1 MVLAEHPARQ
11 IFCRVTTCPGCPQ
24 PVHHTMPKTL
34 IIAEKPSV
42 ASDLAR
48 VLGKKL
54 GKFTKDDASG
64 SFRNDTLIITSAV
77 GHLVEQKKPQTEDG
91 KSLPWKMEYLPVMPR
106 AMELEPI
113 PKSTDRLKKVLKL
126 ARSKEVTELVNACDA
141 GREGE
146 LIFRN
151 IIRFGNIKKPL
162 RRLWMQ
168 SMTDD
173 AILDAWATL
182 KSDRDMLNLAD
193 AAVCRSESD
202 WLVGL
207 NSTRALTV
215 LQSAA
220 GGFNVTPTGR
230 VQTPTLA
237 ILAARQKD
245 ILAFT
250 PESYSEVRATFAA
263 ASGTYEA
270 KWFDPNWKKNEATPQ
285 RTRDR
290 IWDADTAAAIA
301 ARCLGQPGEVKE
313 TRKPVSMP
321 APLLFDL
328 TSLQKEAS
336 NRFGFSAR
344 RTLQIAQECYEKH
357 KVLTYPRTDSKFLP
371 GDYLGIATRT
381 VAAVRDA
388 MPEFAAAAED
398 ILSGKSIRPNKR
410 IFDSSKV
417 SDHFAIIPTGRF
429 VNLTGDAA
437 KIFTLVVQRFLG
449 VFMPNAEYEDTERT
463 TIVTTR
469 GAVDHFHS
477 HGRVLRQAG
486 WRALY
491 TLSAKAKKEELAPV
505 AAGETVRAARVEA
518 VQDQTKPP
526 AAYTEATLLTAMET
540 AGKLVEDDELA
551 YAMKERGLGTPATRA
566 AIIEGLITQEYIVRD
581 GKELVATRRGMDLI
595 DLLGK
600 IGLSTLSSPE
610 LTGDWEYRLK
620 QMESGK
626 LERATFMEDI
636 RAYTTEIVNSVRD
649 YMKNGRN
656 PDLPIA
662 CPACGAVGLGS
673 RVDAVS
679 CHACKFRLR
688 RVHAGLGLADEQLE
702 ELITKREL
710 PVMEGFRSKF
720 GKPFKAGLRLIA
732 PETERGS
739 WKAEFYFDDAKENS
753 SSTNAAPLP
762 QKSLGLMPV
771 VGQGELEV
779 METDKQWL
787 VPQFD
792 QGGKAGKKGF
802 SMSRN
807 ILGKDIDEEQL
818 RRVLAEG
825 KSELITGFVSQRT
838 HRPFDAFLVLD
849 TRKGNVGFEFP
860 PREPRQ
866 KGTKSKADSKFT
878 AADATAE
885 DLTNARRH
893 AAITVKGKG
902 EHELLETQA
911 AWHVEGLT
919 FGRNRKPLVI
929 PHEMCGVSLT
939 PEIVTR
945 LLGKGKS
952 ELIKDFVSH
961 KSGKKF
967 EAYLVFNGSTG
978 KVTYEF
984 PPRKG

>member
-1 MVLAEHPARQ
+1 
-11 IFCRVTTCPGCPQ
+11 
-24 PVHHTMPKTL
+24 MPKTL

-48 VLGKKL
+48 VLGKEL
-54 GKFTKDDASG
+54 GKFTKDDATG
-64 SFRNDTLIITSAV
+64 SFRNDSLIITSAV

-91 KSLPWKMEYLPVMPR
+91 KSLPWKMDYLPVMPR
-106 AMELEPI
+106 TMELEPI
-113 PKSTDRLKKVLKL
+113 AKSADRLKKVLKL
-126 ARSKEVTELVNACDA
+126 ARSKEVTDLVNACDA

-151 IIRFGNIKKPL
+151 IIRFGNIRKPL

-173 AILDAWATL
+173 AILDAWNHL
-182 KSDRDMLNLAD
+182 KKDDDMLHLAD

-237 ILAARQKD
+237 ILATRQKE
-245 ILAFT
+245 ILSFT
-250 PESYSEVRATFAA
+250 PESYSEVRASFDTT
-263 ASGTYEA
+263 SGSYEA
-270 KWFDPNWKKNEATPQ
+270 KWYDPAWKKNDQHPQ
-285 RTRDR
+285 HTRDR
-290 IWDADTAAAIA
+290 IWNEEEAATIA
-301 ARCLGQPGEVKE
+301 ARCQGQPGTVKE

-371 GDYLGIATRT
+371 GDYLSIATRT

-388 MPEFAAAAED
+388 MPEFASAAED
-398 ILSGKSIRPNKR
+398 ILASGRIHPSKR
-410 IFDSSKV
+410 VFDSSKV
-417 SDHFAIIPTGRF
+417 SDHFAIIPTGRM
-429 VNLTGDAA
+429 VNLTGDAL

-463 TIVTTR
+463 TIVSTP
-469 GAVDHFHS
+469 GATDHFHS

-491 TLSAKAKKEELAPV
+491 ASSSRAKKDELAPV
-505 AAGETVRAARVEA
+505 GTGETVRTSRIEA
-518 VQDQTKPP
+518 IQDQTKPP

-581 GKELVATRRGMDLI
+581 GKELIATRRGMDLI
-595 DLLGK
+595 DLLCK

-620 QMESGK
+620 QMENGK
-626 LERATFMEDI
+626 LGRDTFMADI
-636 RAYTTEIVNSVRD
+636 RTYTSEIVDSVRD
-649 YMKNGRN
+649 YMKNGKN
-656 PDLPIA
+656 PDLPVT
-662 CPACGAVGLGS
+662 CPSCGAVGLGS

-688 RVHAGLGLADEQLE
+688 RVHAGLGLSDVQLS
-702 ELITKREL
+702 ELIEKREL
-710 PVMEGFRSKF
+710 PVMDGFRSKF
-720 GKPFKAGLRLIA
+720 GKPFKAGLRLLA
-732 PETERGS
+732 PETDKGS
-739 WKAEFYFDDAKENS
+739 WKAEFYFDDAK
-753 SSTNAAPLP
+753 APASREASLP
-762 QKSLGLMPV
+762 QKSLGCLPV
-771 VGQGELEV
+771 MGQGELEV
-779 METDKQWL
+779 LETEKQWL
-787 VPQFD
+787 VPEFD

-802 SMSRN
+802 SMSRT
-807 ILGKDIDEEQL
+807 ILGLPIEEGQM

-849 TRKGNVGFEFP
+849 AKKGNVAFEFP
-860 PREPRQ
+860 PREPRR
-866 KGTKSKADSKFT
+866 KGAARGSAESKFT
-878 AADATAE
+878 AADATSE
-885 DLTNARRH
+885 DLTNATRH
-893 AAITVKGKG
+893 GVVTVKGKG
-902 EHELLETQA
+902 EHELLETAA
-911 AWHVEGLT
+911 AWHVSGLSY
-919 FGRNRKPLVI
+919 GRNRKPLVI

-945 LLGKGKS
+945 LLSKGKS
-952 ELIKDFVSH
+952 ELIRDFVSH

-967 EAYLVFNGSTG
+967 EAFLVFNGSTG

>member
-1 MVLAEHPARQ
+1 MS
-11 IFCRVTTCPGCPQ
+11 
-24 PVHHTMPKTL
+24 KTL

-48 VLGKKL
+48 VLGKEL
-54 GKFTKDDASG
+54 GKFTKDDATG
-64 SFRNDTLIITSAV
+64 SFRNDSLIITSAV

-91 KSLPWKMEYLPVMPR
+91 KSLPWKMEFLPVMPR
-106 AMELEPI
+106 TMELEPI
-113 PKSTDRLKKVLKL
+113 PKSADRLKKVLKL
-126 ARSKEVTELVNACDA
+126 ARSKEVSDLVNACDA

-173 AILDAWATL
+173 AILDAWNHL
-182 KSDRDMLNLAD
+182 KKDGEMLHLAD

-237 ILAARQKD
+237 ILAARQKE

-250 PESYSEVRATFAA
+250 PEAYHEVRATFTA
-263 ASGTYEA
+263 ASGSYEA
-270 KWFDPNWKKNEATPQ
+270 KWFDPEWKKNEACPQ
-285 RTRDR
+285 HTRDR
-290 IWDADTAAAIA
+290 LWDAATAAAIA
-301 ARCLGQPGEVKE
+301 TRCQGQAAEVRE

-371 GDYLGIATRT
+371 GDYIGIATRT

-388 MPEFAAAAED
+388 LPEFAAAAED
-398 ILSGKSIRPNKR
+398 ILQQKR
-410 IFDSSKV
+410 IHPSKRVFDSSKV
-417 SDHFAIIPTGRF
+417 SDHFAIIPTGRM
-429 VNLTGDAA
+429 VNLTGDAQ

-463 TIVTTR
+463 TIVTTP
-469 GAVDHFHS
+469 GAIDHFHS

-491 TLSAKAKKEELAPV
+491 SNSSKSRKDELAPV
-505 AAGETVRAARVEA
+505 ATGETVKAARVEA
-518 VQDQTKPP
+518 LQDQTKPP

-581 GKELVATRRGMDLI
+581 GKELIATRRGMDLI
-595 DLLGK
+595 DLLCK

-620 QMESGK
+620 QMENGR
-626 LERATFMEDI
+626 LERDSFMADI
-636 RAYTTEIVNSVRD
+636 RTYTTEIVDSVRD
-649 YMKNGRN
+649 YMKNGKN
-656 PDLPIA
+656 PDLPVT

-679 CHACKFRLR
+679 CNACKFRLR
-688 RVHAGLGLADEQLE
+688 RVHAGLVLSDEQMA
-702 ELITKREL
+702 ELINHREL

-720 GKPFKAGLRLIA
+720 GKPFKAGLRILA
-732 PETERGS
+732 PETEKGS
-739 WKAEFYFDDAKENS
+739 WKAEFYFDDAKES
-753 SSTNAAPLP
+753 SPREGTAP
-762 QKSLGLMPV
+762 QQSLGRMPV
-771 VGQGELEV
+771 KDQGELEV

-787 VPQFD
+787 VPEFD

-802 SMSRN
+802 SMSRT
-807 ILGKDIDEEQL
+807 ILGKEIDEEQM

-849 TRKGNVGFEFP
+849 AKKGNVGFEFP

-866 KGTKSKADSKFT
+866 KGAKGKADSKFT

-885 DLTNARRH
+885 DLSSARRH
-893 AAITVKGKG
+893 GAIIVKGKG
-902 EHELLETQA
+902 EHELLETPA
-911 AWHVEGLT
+911 AWHVDGVS

-945 LLGKGKS
+945 LLSKGKS

-967 EAYLVFNGSTG
+967 EAYLVFNSSTG

-984 PPRKG
+984 PPRKS

>member
-1 MVLAEHPARQ
+1 MHNASAPPNGRELNS
-11 IFCRVTTCPGCPQ
+11 TT
-24 PVHHTMPKTL
+24 TMPKTL

-48 VLGKKL
+48 VLGKEL
-54 GKFTKDDASG
+54 GKFRRDEASG
-64 SFRNDTLIITSAV
+64 SFVNDSAIITSAV

-113 PKSTDRLKKVLKL
+113 AKSADRLKKVLKL
-126 ARSKEVTELVNACDA
+126 ARSKEVGDLVNACDA

-151 IIRFGNIKKPL
+151 IIRFGKIKKPL

-173 AILDAWATL
+173 AILEAWRGL
-182 KSDRDMLNLAD
+182 KSDEAMLNLAD

-250 PESYSEVRATFAA
+250 PETYHEVRATFAA
-263 ASGTYEA
+263 KAGNYDG
-270 KWFDPNWKKNEATPQ
+270 KWFDPAWKKDETAPQ

-290 IWDADTAAAIA
+290 IWSPELAATIA
-301 ARCLGQPGEVKE
+301 ARCQGQPGEVKE

-357 KVLTYPRTDSKFLP
+357 KVLTYPRTDSKYLP
-371 GDYLGIATRT
+371 GDYLAIAKRT
-381 VAAVRDA
+381 VGAVRDA
-388 MPEFAAAAED
+388 LPEFAPFAAE
-398 ILSGKSIRPNKR
+398 ILDNKR
-410 IFDSSKV
+410 IHATKRVFDSSKV

-429 VNLTGDAA
+429 VSLTGDAQ

-463 TIVTTR
+463 TIITTP
-469 GAVDHFHS
+469 GAKDHFHS

-491 TLSAKAKKEELAPV
+491 GSSPRARKDELAPV
-505 AAGETVRAARVEA
+505 AAGEKVKAAKVEA
-518 VQDQTKPP
+518 VQEQTKPP

-540 AGKLVEDDELA
+540 AGKLVEDEDLA

-581 GKELVATRRGMDLI
+581 GKELIATRRGMDLI
-595 DLLGK
+595 DLLCK

-620 QMESGK
+620 QMEGGK
-626 LERATFMEDI
+626 LGREAFMADI
-636 RAYTTEIVNSVRD
+636 RTYTTEIVEAVRD
-649 YMKNGRN
+649 YMKNGKN

-688 RVHAGLGLADEQLE
+688 RVHAGLGLADEQMQ
-702 ELITKREL
+702 ELITRREL

-732 PETERGS
+732 PETERAG
-739 WKAEFYFDDAKENS
+739 WKAEFYFDDPKES
-753 SSTNAAPLP
+753 GGSATPG
-762 QKSLGLMPV
+762 QEQVSLGSFAV
-771 VGQGELEV
+771 RDQGELEV
-779 METDKQWL
+779 FESEKQWT
-787 VPQFD
+787 VPEFVQT
-792 QGGKAGKKGF
+792 GGSKKGF
-802 SMSRN
+802 SMSRT
-807 ILGKDIDEEQL
+807 ILSKAIEVEQMTK
-818 RRVLAEG
+818 VLAEG

-849 TRKGNVGFEFP
+849 AKKGNVGFEFP
-860 PREPRQ
+860 PREPRK
-866 KGTKSKADSKFT
+866 KGGDKTAADSKFT
-878 AADATAE
+878 AADATVE
-885 DLTNARRH
+885 DLSKATRH
-893 AAITVKGKG
+893 GVIAVKGKG
-902 EHELLETQA
+902 EHELLETEA
-911 AWHVEGLT
+911 AWHVEGLSY
-919 FGRNRKPLVI
+919 GRNRKPLVI
-929 PHEMCGVSLT
+929 PHEMCGVALT
-939 PEIVTR
+939 AEVVGR
-945 LLGKGKS
+945 LLTKGKT

-978 KVTYEF
+978 KVGYEF

>member
-1 MVLAEHPARQ
+1 MS
-11 IFCRVTTCPGCPQ
+11 
-24 PVHHTMPKTL
+24 KTL

-54 GKFTKDDASG
+54 GKFTKDDTTG

-106 AMELEPI
+106 TMELEPI
-113 PKSTDRLKKVLKL
+113 PKSADLLKKVLKL
-126 ARSKEVTELVNACDA
+126 ARSKEVADLVNACDA

-173 AILDAWATL
+173 AILDAWANL
-182 KSDRDMLNLAD
+182 KKDGDMLNLAD

-250 PESYSEVRATFAA
+250 PEPYSEVRATFAA
-263 ASGTYEA
+263 VSGNYEA
-270 KWFDPNWKKNEATPQ
+270 KWFDPEWKKNEATPQ

-290 IWDADTAAAIA
+290 IWDAAEAAAIA
-301 ARCLGQPGEVKE
+301 TRCEGQPAEVRE
-313 TRKPVSMP
+313 THKPVSMP

-371 GDYLGIATRT
+371 GDYIHIATRT
-381 VAAVRDA
+381 VTAVRDA
-388 MPEFAAAAED
+388 MPEFTAAAEG
-398 ILSGKSIRPNKR
+398 ILAGKGIRPSKR
-410 IFDSSKV
+410 VFDSSKV

-463 TIVTTR
+463 TIVTTP

-486 WRALY
+486 WRTLY
-491 TLSAKAKKEELAPV
+491 ATSARAKKDELAPV
-505 AAGETVRAARVEA
+505 APGETVRATRMEA

-581 GKELVATRRGMDLI
+581 GKELIATRRGMDLI
-595 DLLGK
+595 DLLCK

-620 QMESGK
+620 QMENGK
-626 LERATFMEDI
+626 LERGRFMEDI
-636 RAYTTEIVNSVRD
+636 RTYTTDIVDSVRD
-649 YMKNGRN
+649 YMKNGKN
-656 PDLPIA
+656 PDLPIT
-662 CPACGAVGLGS
+662 CPACGAKGLGS

-688 RVHAGLGLADEQLE
+688 RVHAGLGLSDEQLE
-702 ELITKREL
+702 ELITRHEL
-710 PVMEGFRSKF
+710 PVMDGFRSKF
-720 GKPFKAGLRLIA
+720 GKPFKAGLRLLA

-739 WKAEFYFDDAKENS
+739 WKAEFYFDDAKEGAGKES
-753 SSTNAAPLP
+753 APLP

-771 VGQGELEV
+771 KAQGELEV

-792 QGGKAGKKGF
+792 QGGKSGKRGF

-807 ILGKDIDEEQL
+807 ILGKDIEEEQL

-825 KSELITGFVSQRT
+825 KSELITGFISQRT

-849 TRKGNVGFEFP
+849 VKKGNVSFEFP
-860 PREPRQ
+860 PREARP
-866 KGTKSKADSKFT
+866 KGARSKADSKFT

-885 DLTNARRH
+885 DLSKATRH
-893 AAITVKGKG
+893 GTITVKGKG
-902 EHELLETQA
+902 EHELLETAA
-911 AWHVEGLT
+911 AWHVDGLT
-919 FGRNRKPLVI
+919 IGRTPKPLVI
-929 PHEMCGVSLT
+929 PHEMCGVNLT

-952 ELIKDFVSH
+952 ELIRDFVSH

-967 EAYLVFNGSTG
+967 EAYLVFNSSTG

>member
-1 MVLAEHPARQ
+1 
-11 IFCRVTTCPGCPQ
+11 
-24 PVHHTMPKTL
+24 MPKTL

-54 GKFTKDDASG
+54 GKFSKDDASG

-106 AMELEPI
+106 TMELEPI
-113 PKSTDRLKKVLKL
+113 PKSADRLKKVLKL
-126 ARSKEVTELVNACDA
+126 ARSKEVGDLVNACDA

-173 AILDAWATL
+173 AILEAWDKL
-182 KSDRDMLNLAD
+182 KKDGEMLHLAD

-237 ILAARQKD
+237 ILATRQKD

-250 PESYSEVRATFAA
+250 PEPYCEVRATFAA
-263 ASGTYEA
+263 ASGSYEA
-270 KWFDPNWKKNEATPQ
+270 KWFDPAWKKNETFPQ

-290 IWDADTAAAIA
+290 IWSVEEAAAIA
-301 ARCLGQPGEVKE
+301 ARCEGQPAEVKE

-388 MPEFAAAAED
+388 LPEFATAAEG
-398 ILSGKSIRPNKR
+398 ILASKSIRPNKR

-463 TIVTTR
+463 TIVTTP
-469 GAVDHFHS
+469 GAEDHFHS

-491 TLSAKAKKEELAPV
+491 ALSAKAKKDELAPV
-505 AAGETVRAARVEA
+505 GAGERVRATRMEA

-566 AIIEGLITQEYIVRD
+566 AIIEGLITQEYIVRE
-581 GKELVATRRGMDLI
+581 GKELIATRRGMDLI

-620 QMESGK
+620 QMENGK
-626 LERATFMEDI
+626 LERGVFMEDI
-636 RAYTTEIVNSVRD
+636 RAYTTEIVTAVRD
-649 YMKNGRN
+649 YMKNGKN
-656 PDLPIA
+656 PDLAIA

-688 RVHAGLGLADEQLE
+688 RVHAGLGLSDEQLE
-702 ELITKREL
+702 ELITRHEL
-710 PVMEGFRSKF
+710 PVMDGFRSKF
-720 GKPFKAGLRLIA
+720 GKPFKAGLRLVA

-739 WKAEFYFDDAKENS
+739 WKAEFYFEDAKEG
-753 SSTNAAPLP
+753 TTPATAPLP
-762 QKSLGLMPV
+762 QKSLGLTPV
-771 VGQGELEV
+771 KGQGELEV
-779 METDKQWL
+779 FETDKQWL

-792 QGGKAGKKGF
+792 QGGKTGKHGF
-802 SMSRN
+802 SMSRT
-807 ILGKDIDEEQL
+807 ILGKDVDEEQM

-849 TRKGNVGFEFP
+849 AKKGNVGFEFP

-866 KGTKSKADSKFT
+866 KGAARSKADSKFT

-885 DLTNARRH
+885 DLSAAKRH
-893 AAITVKGKG
+893 GAITVKGKG

-911 AWHVEGLT
+911 AWHVEGLS
-919 FGRNRKPLVI
+919 FGRNRKPLTI

-945 LLGKGKS
+945 LLSKGKS

-967 EAYLVFNGSTG
+967 EACLVFNGSTG

>member
-1 MVLAEHPARQ
+1 MS
-11 IFCRVTTCPGCPQ
+11 
-24 PVHHTMPKTL
+24 KTL

-48 VLGKKL
+48 VLGKEL
-54 GKFTKDDASG
+54 GRFSKDDATG
-64 SFRNDTLIITSAV
+64 SFSNSSLIITSAV
-77 GHLVEQKKPQTEDG
+77 GHLVEQKKPQTQDG
-91 KSLPWKMEYLPVMPR
+91 KSLPWKMEYLPVMPA

-113 PKSTDRLKKVLKL
+113 AKSADRLRKVLKL

-151 IIRFGNIKKPL
+151 IIRYGKIKKPL

-173 AILDAWATL
+173 AILDAWNSL
-182 KSDRDMLNLAD
+182 KEDKDMLHLAD

-237 ILAARQKD
+237 ILAARQKE

-250 PESYSEVRATFAA
+250 PEPYNEVRATFAA
-263 ASGTYEA
+263 AAGNYEA
-270 KWFDPNWKKNEATPQ
+270 RWFDPAWKKNEATPQ

-290 IWDADTAAAIA
+290 IWDAEAAAAIA
-301 ARCLGQPGEVKE
+301 TRCQNQPAEVKE

-357 KVLTYPRTDSKFLP
+357 KVLTYPRTDSKYLP
-371 GDYLGIATRT
+371 DDYLTIATRT
-381 VAAVRDA
+381 VTAIRDA
-388 MPEFAAAAED
+388 LPEFTASAEG
-398 ILSGKSIRPNKR
+398 ILSGRSIRPSKR
-410 IFDSSKV
+410 VFDSSKV

-429 VNLTGDAA
+429 VSLTGDAA

-463 TIVTTR
+463 TIVTTP
-469 GAVDHFHS
+469 GATDHFHS

-491 TLSAKAKKEELAPV
+491 ASSAKAKKDELAPV
-505 AAGETVRAARVEA
+505 AAGETVQAKRVEA

-540 AGKLVEDDELA
+540 AGKLVEDEELA

-595 DLLGK
+595 DLLCK

-620 QMESGK
+620 QMENGK
-626 LERATFMEDI
+626 LERDAFMADI
-636 RAYTTEIVNSVRD
+636 RTYTTEIVDSVRD
-649 YMKNGRN
+649 YMKNGKS

-662 CPACGAVGLGS
+662 CPACGTVGLGS
-673 RVDAVS
+673 RVDAIS

-688 RVHAGLGLADEQLE
+688 RLHAGLGLTDEQLA
-702 ELITKREL
+702 ELITQRRL
-710 PVMEGFRSKF
+710 PVMDGFRSKF
-720 GKPFKAGLRLIA
+720 GKPFKAGLRLLA
-732 PETERGS
+732 PETDKGS
-739 WKAEFYFDDAKENS
+739 WKAEFYFDDAKDGTHKEGD
-753 SSTNAAPLP
+753 APAT
-762 QKSLGLMPV
+762 QRSLGKVPV
-771 VGQGELEV
+771 KDQGELEV
-779 METDKQWL
+779 QETDKHWL
-787 VPQFD
+787 VPEFD
-792 QGGKAGKKGF
+792 KGKGAKGF
-802 SMSRN
+802 SMSRT
-807 ILGKDIDEEQL
+807 ILGKDIEEAQM

-825 KSELITGFVSQRT
+825 KSELITGFISSRT
-838 HRPFDAFLVLD
+838 HRPFDAYLVLD
-849 TRKGNVGFEFP
+849 VKKGNVAFDFP
-860 PREPRQ
+860 PREPRRKETA
-866 KGTKSKADSKFT
+866 KGKAENKFT

-885 DLTNARRH
+885 DLSAATRH
-893 AAITVKGKG
+893 GAVAVKGKG
-902 EHELLETQA
+902 EHELLETPA
-911 AWHVEGLT
+911 AWHVSGLSY
-919 FGRNRKPLVI
+919 GRNRKPLVI
-929 PHEMCGVSLT
+929 PHEMCDVSIT
-939 PEIVTR
+939 PEIITK

-952 ELIKDFVSH
+952 ELITDFVSH

-967 EAYLVFNGSTG
+967 EAYLVFNSSTG
-978 KVTYEF
+978 RVTYEF
-984 PPRKG
+984 PPRKS

>member
-1 MVLAEHPARQ
+1 
-11 IFCRVTTCPGCPQ
+11 
-24 PVHHTMPKTL
+24 MPKTL

-48 VLGKKL
+48 VLGKEL
-54 GKFTKDDASG
+54 GKFRRDEASG
-64 SFRNDTLIITSAV
+64 SFSNDSVIITSAV

-113 PKSTDRLKKVLKL
+113 AKSADRLKKVLKL
-126 ARSKEVTELVNACDA
+126 ARSKEVGDLVNACDA

-151 IIRFGNIKKPL
+151 IIRFGKIKKPL

-173 AILDAWATL
+173 AILEAWRGL
-182 KSDRDMLNLAD
+182 KSDESMLNLAD

-245 ILAFT
+245 ILSFT
-250 PESYSEVRATFAA
+250 PEAYHEVRATFTAA
-263 ASGTYEA
+263 AGTYDG
-270 KWFDPNWKKNEATPQ
+270 KWFDPAWKKDESAPQ

-290 IWDADTAAAIA
+290 IWDAGTAAAIA
-301 ARCLGQPGEVKE
+301 ARCQGQPGEVKE

-357 KVLTYPRTDSKFLP
+357 KVLTYPRTDSKYLP
-371 GDYLGIATRT
+371 GDYLNIATRT

-388 MPEFAAAAED
+388 LPEFAPYAAD
-398 ILSGKSIRPNKR
+398 LLDGKR
-410 IFDSSKV
+410 IRATKRVFDSSKV

-429 VNLTGDAA
+429 VPLTGDAQ

-463 TIVTTR
+463 TIVTTK
-469 GAVDHFHS
+469 GGQDFFHS

-491 TLSAKAKKEELAPV
+491 GTSSRAKKDELAPV
-505 AAGETVRAARVEA
+505 APGEKVATTRAEA

-540 AGKLVEDDELA
+540 AGKLVEDEDLA

-581 GKELVATRRGMDLI
+581 GKELIATRRGMDLI
-595 DLLGK
+595 DLLCK

-620 QMESGK
+620 QMEGGR
-626 LERATFMEDI
+626 LERDTFMEDI
-636 RAYTTEIVNSVRD
+636 RTYTTEIVEAVRD
-649 YMKNGRN
+649 YMKNGKN
-656 PDLPIA
+656 PDLAIP
-662 CPACGAVGLGS
+662 CPACGAMGLGS

-688 RVHAGLGLADEQLE
+688 RVHAGLGLGDEQMQ

-720 GKPFKAGLRLIA
+720 GKPFKAGLRLLA
-732 PETERGS
+732 PETEKGS
-739 WKAEFYFDDAKENS
+739 WKAEFYFDDAKDTGKEV
-753 SSTNAAPLP
+753 PLA
-762 QKSLGLMPV
+762 QVSLGKFMV
-771 VGQGELEV
+771 KDQGELEV
-779 METDKQWL
+779 FESEKQWS
-787 VPQFD
+787 VPEFV
-792 QGGKAGKKGF
+792 QGGNGGKKGF
-802 SMSRN
+802 SMSRS
-807 ILGKDIDEEQL
+807 ILSKSIDAEQM
-818 RRVLAEG
+818 RKVLAEG

-849 TRKGNVGFEFP
+849 SKKGNVGFEFP
-860 PREPRQ
+860 PREPRKKGAA
-866 KGTKSKADSKFT
+866 KGTADSKFT

-885 DLTNARRH
+885 DLGKATRH
-893 AAITVKGKG
+893 GAIAVKGKG
-902 EHELLETQA
+902 EHELLETA
-911 AWHVEGLT
+911 TAWHIDGLSY
-919 FGRNRKPLVI
+919 GRNRKPLVI
-929 PHEMCGVSLT
+929 PREMCGVTLT
-939 PEIVTR
+939 AEVVGR
-945 LLGKGKS
+945 LLTKGKT

-967 EAYLVFNGSTG
+967 EAYLVFNSSTG
-978 KVTYEF
+978 KVGYEF